1 MSAAVGPAG
10 PVGGAPAGSAAAGS
24 ATAGSATA
32 GSAVGGTAGDSVAGV
47 DTRPIVPSTAF
58 ETSWAAL
65 DDEMVTLCVS
75 GPSSPGLRTRTEIEM
90 LHAVQPAP
98 AGPPASAPQFQFQF
112 QSQPPVAGP
121 GLPELVPSE
130 GSEQFQFQ
138 FHVQFDGG
146 VALGSELFGLV
157 PEVFCTGLTD
167 GELILPLSPP

>member
-1 MSAAVGPAG
+1 MSAAAGPAG
-10 PVGGAPAGSAAAGS
+10 PAGGAAAAG
-24 ATAGSATA
+24 G
-32 GSAVGGTAGDSVAGV
+32 AVGGTAGGGVAGV
-47 DTRPIVPSTAF
+47 DTRPIVPSTVF

-98 AGPPASAPQFQFQF
+98 AGPPASVPQFQFQF
-112 QSQPPVAGP
+112 QSQPPVADP

-146 VALGSELFGLV
+146 VGLGSEVFGLGS
-157 PEVFCTGLTD
+157 EVFCTGLTD